1 LDPHKKIRKYKKV
14 KKNMFGR
21 KPKNNSIEKK
31 MLECPEND
39 QKLVEKVQ
47 KYKNWNLTIYF
58 FTNKSPVEKENLI

>member
-1 LDPHKKIRKYKKV
+1 
-14 KKNMFGR
+14 
-21 KPKNNSIEKK
+21 

-47 KYKNWNLTIYF
+47 KYKNWNLTLYF